1 MTTIGVFASIF
12 DDAGRALCVRQNYGE
27 RLWTTPGGGLNP
39 HEAPLE
45 GLLREVR
52 EEIGAEIAVEGLI
65 GLYANVYKDD
75 LVLNFAARLES
86 SPDHLLDR
94 WQPHDEIA
102 ALDFLPLDRLPS
114 PMTENTRWRLRDAAQ
129 GLRGVHRVF
138 DAPDRLRPTPA
149 TIQLAE

>member
-12 DDAGRALCVRQNYGE
+12 DTAGRALCVRQNYGE
-27 RLWTTPGGGLNP
+27 RLWTTPGGRLEAN
-39 HEAPLE
+39 EAPID

-65 GLYANVYKDD
+65 GLYANIYKDD
-75 LVLNFAARLES
+75 LVLNFSARL
-86 SPDHLLDR
+86 HGQLNH

-102 ALDFLPLDRLPS
+102 ALEFFPLDRLPQ
-114 PMTENTRWRLRDAAQ
+114 PMTENSRWRLRDAAQ

-138 DAPDRLRPTPA
+138 LSPHEMRPTPA
-149 TIQLAE
+149 AIQLAAKT